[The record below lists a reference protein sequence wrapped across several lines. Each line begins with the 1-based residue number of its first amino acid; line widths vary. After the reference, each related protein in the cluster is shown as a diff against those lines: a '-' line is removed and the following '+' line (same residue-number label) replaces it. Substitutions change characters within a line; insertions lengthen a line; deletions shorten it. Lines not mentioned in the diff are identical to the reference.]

1 MKEKK
6 LSFPT
11 MNLQFFAEPA
21 PAPTPDPTPA
31 PEPAPTPTPDPEPEL
46 SEAEQMQQM
55 RVEMAKLKKAQE
67 KAASEA
73 ADYKK
78 KYNATLSE
86 SEQKKQ
92 EEAEKQAE
100 RDEEF
105 EKLKKENTV
114 TKYEK
119 NYLTLGYPQELAT
132 KAANAQY
139 DNDTDALF
147 KIQSDFQSIL
157 KKNMEA
163 EWLKSRPVPMV
174 GAGEEKTTVT
184 KEQFSK
190 MGYAKRVEFKQ
201 KYPETYKSYIEK

>member
-1 MKEKK
+1 MEDISKA
-6 LSFPT
+6 FPK

-21 PAPTPDPTPA
+21 P
-31 PEPAPTPTPDPEPEL
+31 EPDPEPNPNPVNEPPVEPEL
-46 SEAEQMQQM
+46 TAEEQMQQM
-55 RVEMAKLKKAQE
+55 RIENAKLKKAQE

-119 NYLTLGYPQELAT
+119 NYLTLGYPQEMAT

-147 KIQSDFQSIL
+147 KIQSDYQAFL
-157 KKNMEA
+157 KKEMEK
-163 EWLKSRPVPMV
+163 EWLNSRPTPRV
-174 GAGEEKTTVT
+174 GADGEETTVT
-184 KEQFSK
+184 KEQFSR
-190 MGYAKRVEFKQ
+190 MGYSQRVDFKR
-201 KYPETYKSYIEK
+201 KYPETYKSYKGK

>member
-1 MKEKK
+1 MKKK
-6 LSFPT
+6 TIPF
-11 MNLQFFAEPA
+11 NLQFFAEP
-21 PAPTPDPTPA
+21 TPA
-31 PEPAPTPTPDPEPEL
+31 PEPTPEPTPTPDPEPTPEPEL
-46 SEAEQMQQM
+46 TPEEQMQNM

-78 KYNATLSE
+78 KYNATLSD
-86 SEQKKQ
+86 SEQKAQ

-119 NYLTLGYPQELAT
+119 NYLALGYPEELAA

-157 KKNMEA
+157 KKNMES
-163 EWLKSRPVPMV
+163 EWLKHRPVPMV
-174 GAGEEKTTVT
+174 GSGEEQTTVT
-184 KEQFSK
+184 KEQFNR
-190 MGYAKRVEFKQ
+190 MGYSQRVEFKQ
-201 KYPETYKSYIEK
+201 KYPETYKSYTSK